1 VIARDARE
9 GRLRETVQVAW
20 DVFVIAGAALA
31 ACGAAVAPEL
41 VRVAGGADFADAA
54 EPLRWLL
61 AAGAIAFVNGVIG
74 YTLIAVDRQ
83 RNALWLNATGLLVN
97 VALNLVLVPAYGIV
111 AAAVVTLFSEL
122 LVLAGSL
129 WLARRYL
136 GFVPGAG
143 VVPAALVA
151 AGATAGV
158 LLVLPDTLALLLPVG
173 ALLYGGLVFAL
184 SPRARALAATGLGR

>member
-1 VIARDARE
+1 
-9 GRLRETVQVAW
+9 VAS
-20 DVFVIAGAALA
+20 
-31 ACGAAVAPEL
+31 
-41 VRVAGGADFADAA
+41 
-54 EPLRWLL
+54 
-61 AAGAIAFVNGVIG
+61 AIAFVNGVIG

-83 RNALWLNATGLLVN
+83 RNALWLNATGLAVN

-129 WLARRYL
+129 WLARRHL

-158 LLVLPDTLALLLPVG
+158 LLVLPDTLALLVPVG
-173 ALLYGGLVFAL
+173 ALLYGGLVYAL
-184 SPRARALAATGLGR
+184 SPRARELAAAGLGR